1 MSDPRFRILGH
12 LERIGRSAE
21 NTVLVLLL
29 TAMIVVAVSQI
40 ALREL
45 FDTGL
50 IWADELVKLM
60 VLWIAMLG
68 SVAAGRDDR
77 HLRID
82 VVSHSLSGKAI
93 SIIRLVVEIFAAVV
107 CGVVTWHAFRWLKI
121 EFEDKD
127 TVLVDF
133 PAWLAHSMMPL
144 AFILMTYRF
153 SLSSVKRVIEL
164 IVSRDPS
171 ESP

>member
-1 MSDPRFRILGH
+1 MPDSDSKFLKQ
-12 LERIGRSAE
+12 LERFGTIAE

-29 TAMIVVAVSQI
+29 TAMIVLAVGQI

-45 FDTGL
+45 FETGI
-50 IWADELVKLM
+50 IWADELIKLL

-68 SVAAGRDDR
+68 SIAASRDDR

-82 VVSHSLSGKAI
+82 VLSHALSEKMISLT
-93 SIIRLVVEIFAAVV
+93 RLVVEIFAAVV
-107 CGVVTWHAFRWLKI
+107 CGVVAWHAFRWLQI
-121 EFEDKD
+121 ELEYQD

-133 PAWLAHSMMPL
+133 PAWLAHGIVPL

-153 SLSSVKRVIEL
+153 ALSSIKRAMQLKTARSLSEAQ
-164 IVSRDPS
+164 
-171 ESP
+171 